1 MTDCT
6 NADIRDQ
13 LPDLLHGRLDDVARA
28 RVEAH
33 VRTCVD
39 CGQELALLQALRGA
53 APAPRVDVERIVAAL
68 PAPRRGR
75 RWSASAWQIAA
86 AVVFLAVGSSTLV
99 KYVQRSHPGD
109 STAAATVASRL
120 DSSAGASTQAAA
132 TASGDVELN
141 VGYGYGDLTA
151 AQLAT
156 LLKDL
161 QDLKA
166 VPMADPE
173 ASMPD
178 VTLANGGL

>member
-6 NADIRDQ
+6 NAEIRDQ
-13 LPDLLHGRLDDVARA
+13 LPDLLHGHLDDVARA

-33 VRTCVD
+33 VRTCAD

-68 PAPRRGR
+68 PAPRRAR
-75 RWSASAWQIAA
+75 RWSASAWQLAA
-86 AVVFLAVGSSTLV
+86 AAVFLAVGSATV
-99 KYVQRSHPGD
+99 ARYVQRSHVGD
-109 STAAATVASRL
+109 RPAAATVASRL
-120 DSSAGASTQAAA
+120 DSSAGASAQAAA
-132 TASGDVELN
+132 TADVELN
-141 VGYGYGDLTA
+141 VGYGYGDLTD

-156 LLKDL
+156 LLKDV

-173 ASMPD
+173 VSMPD